1 MVFWNIGVDKPIAPT
16 EAMPPMPAIP
26 AGDVLIIGG
35 RAPTWRFGMA
45 LHAAHG
51 SAAAVVAFFD
61 PRLGGG
67 VVVAS
72 HKPGISE
79 GQILPCEWQD

>member
-1 MVFWNIGVDKPIAPT
+1 MVLWDIGVDKPIAPN
-16 EAMPPMPAIP
+16 EPLPPMPAIP
-26 AGDVLIIGG
+26 AGDILIIGG

-45 LHAAHG
+45 LHEAHG
-51 SAAAVVAFFD
+51 SPAGAVAFFD

-72 HKPGISE
+72 HRPGIKD
-79 GQILPCEWQD
+79 GDVLPCEWQD

>member
-1 MVFWNIGVDKPIAPT
+1 MTFWNIGVDTPITTKDELPS
-16 EAMPPMPAIP
+16 MPEMP
-26 AGDVLIIGG
+26 AGDTLIIGG

-72 HKPGISE
+72 HKPGVSE
-79 GQILPCEWQD
+79 GDILPCEWQA